1 MGLSWSFFTIVL
13 IILSGKVM
21 SEPDFSGEVQNLTV
35 PVGRE
40 AIFQCTVTNL
50 GGYKVGWVKADNKAI
65 QAIHTHVV
73 THNPRVSVTHSGPHI
88 WNLHISSVR
97 EEDAGTYMCQI
108 NTDPMKSQVA
118 HLDITVSP
126 DILDDETPSEVT
138 VKEGE
143 SVRLTCKANGQP
155 QPKITWRREDQKE
168 LTEVRFKDEKGSWQY
183 SRSGF
188 IEGEVIKWQAVSRH
202 QMGAYLCIANNG
214 VPPSVSKRIM
224 VSVMFVPSVK
234 VKSQLIGVPKG
245 SKVIIECEIQSSPKP
260 ITFWTKDGEIIV
272 TNQRLTLD
280 ETQISNHDYHYVLSL
295 RIQGFVPSDSGKYEC
310 HAKNVVGEGNGTIKL
325 YEVVIPLTRPMTNLF
340 FPTSP
345 THVTK
350 KIRYPK
356 TAYIP
361 PSTVS
366 FESQMKNTSHSAL
379 NEANIW
385 SRILSQDN
393 SGSFLRPFQRI
404 VLFACVIL
412 LILF

>member
-260 ITFWTKDGEIIV
+260 ITFWTKD
-272 TNQRLTLD
+272 
-280 ETQISNHDYHYVLSL
+280 
-295 RIQGFVPSDSGKYEC
+295 
-310 HAKNVVGEGNGTIKL
+310 
-325 YEVVIPLTRPMTNLF
+325 EVVIPLTRPMTNLF